1 MIHPRN
7 WFRKAMAKMKTG
19 VGSTDR
25 ANDEIREIEVKIDF
39 TPNALASILYNQG
52 NTQVLVC
59 VTKAPSLPRWF
70 PRDSDRGW
78 VHAEYSL
85 LPGSTDTRFRRERS
99 GAKGRTMEIERL
111 VARSLRG
118 AVDLEQLGPVA
129 LTVDCD
135 ILNADGGTRC
145 ASITAANIALRLA
158 VRRLIASGECLPKG
172 KRLTRE
178 EIRKGAEKENLSQK
192 EMDSHEMSVMPND
205 VAAISVGM
213 VEGQIWTDLDYI
225 LDSNADV
232 DMNVVMTSAGEFVE
246 VQGTGEEATYSRKDL
261 DSLIDA
267 AEIGISKLHQLQT
280 DILSDAS

>member
-1 MIHPRN
+1 M
-7 WFRKAMAKMKTG
+7 
-19 VGSTDR
+19 
-25 ANDEIREIEVKIDF
+25 
-39 TPNALASILYNQG
+39 
-52 NTQVLVC
+52 LVC

-158 VRRLIASGECLPKG
+158 VRRLIDSGECLPQEKS
-172 KRLTRE
+172 LTRE
-178 EIRKGAEKENLSQK
+178 DSRKGGEKETLTQEEK
-192 EMDSHEMSVMPND
+192 DSHEMSVMPND
-205 VAAISVGM
+205 VAAISVG
-213 VEGQIWTDLDYI
+213 VVGGQIWTGLDYI

-246 VQGTGEEATYSRKDL
+246 VQGTGEEATYSRGDL
-261 DSLIDA
+261 NSLIDA
-267 AEIGISKLHQLQT
+267 AEVGISKLHQLQT
-280 DILSDAS
+280 EVLSGAS

>member
-1 MIHPRN
+1 
-7 WFRKAMAKMKTG
+7 
-19 VGSTDR
+19 
-25 ANDEIREIEVKIDF
+25 
-39 TPNALASILYNQG
+39 
-52 NTQVLVC
+52 
-59 VTKAPSLPRWF
+59 
-70 PRDSDRGW
+70 
-78 VHAEYSL
+78 
-85 LPGSTDTRFRRERS
+85 
-99 GAKGRTMEIERL
+99 MEIERL

-158 VRRLIASGECLPKG
+158 VRRLIATGDCLPKE

-178 EIRKGAEKENLSQK
+178 EIRNGTKKEPLTQEEK
-192 EMDSHEMSVMPND
+192 DSHEMSVMPND

-213 VEGQIWTDLDYI
+213 VEGQVWTDLDYI

-246 VQGTGEEATYSRKDL
+246 VQGTGEEATYSRVEL

-267 AEIGISKLHQLQT
+267 AENGISELHKLQT

>member
-1 MIHPRN
+1 
-7 WFRKAMAKMKTG
+7 MAKMKKG
-19 VGSTDR
+19 VGSSDR
-25 ANDEIREIEVKIDF
+25 GNDEIREIEVKMDL
-39 TPNALASILYNQG
+39 TPNALSSLLYSQG
-52 NTQVLVC
+52 DTQVLVC
-59 VTKAPSLPRWF
+59 VTRAPSLPRWF

-111 VARSLRG
+111 IARSLRG
-118 AVDLEQLGPVA
+118 AVDLEELGPVA

-158 VRRLIASGECLPKG
+158 VRRLISSGECIPKDR
-172 KRLTRE
+172 RLTRE
-178 EIRKGAEKENLSQK
+178 QIRKGAKQETLSKE
-192 EMDSHEMSVMPND
+192 EMTSHEASVMPND
-205 VAAISVGM
+205 VAALSVGM
-213 VEGQIWTDLDYI
+213 VDGEIRTDLDYV

-232 DMNVVMTSAGEFVE
+232 DMNVVMISSGEFVE
-246 VQGTGEEATYSRKDL
+246 VQGTGEEATYSRSEL

-267 AEIGISKLHQLQT
+267 AQSGIAKLHKLQSE
-280 DILSDAS
+280 ILSDAS